1 MQKRKKFRA
10 GDIHMKTLFK
20 IGEIAEL
27 FHVNVKT
34 LRYYDEI
41 DLVKPEKIDDETG
54 YRYYSTDQFEQLNTV
69 RYLRELDVPL
79 TEIRQFLDNRETDRI
94 EGILKAQ
101 IRQAEEKKQQ
111 LDTIQKKLNNRL
123 KQIGEAKAGA
133 KSIPEIKRFPARTA
147 LLLKY
152 SVRPDSDLEYPIRL
166 LAQNVPT
173 AVVFLGKVGLS
184 IDQDNLSAEKYDEY
198 DSIFLL
204 LDEEETI
211 EGIQESVKT
220 VRFRA
225 GTYARILYQG
235 THRQALS
242 NYRTLAEYIRAEGYE
257 ICGSSL
263 EITLIDSGFTTDE
276 TQYVTEIQIPVK
288 KNK

>member
-1 MQKRKKFRA
+1 
-10 GDIHMKTLFK
+10 MKTLFK

-27 FHVNVKT
+27 FHLNVKT

-54 YRYYSTDQFEQLNTV
+54 YRYYSTDQFEKLNTV

-94 EGILKAQ
+94 EGILKEQ
-101 IRQAEEKKQQ
+101 IRQVEEKKQQ
-111 LDTIQKKLNNRL
+111 LDTIQKKLSSRL
-123 KQIGEAKAGA
+123 KQIKDAKAGT
-133 KSIPEIKRFPARTA
+133 KGRPEIKRFPARTA

-166 LAQNVPT
+166 LARTVPT

-184 IDQDNLSAEKYDEY
+184 IDRDNLADGKYDEY

-204 LDEEETI
+204 LDQEETI
-211 EGIQESVKT
+211 DGIQETVKT
-220 VRFRA
+220 VRFRGGA
-225 GTYARILYQG
+225 YARILYQG
-235 THRQALS
+235 THREAAG
-242 NYRTLAEYIRAEGYE
+242 NYQLLVDHIRAEGYE

-288 KNK
+288 KIK